1 MKSLFQKIIKHI
13 LTGLLVFA
21 PAGIT
26 LILLGWVFIKLD
38 NILGVFFQLWIGIR
52 IPGLGFL
59 ALVIILAFIGII
71 TRSYLGKKMLGITD
85 SIFTKLPVAKTI
97 YLTVKQLQS
106 LLDIRKKIVF
116 HSAVLL
122 EYPRKGIYVVG
133 FLASDKVIELTNKKF
148 FPIFV
153 PTTPNPTSGFLIFA
167 EAEQFAQLDISI
179 EDAMKLVISAGIIV
193 PNDIQNNNHN
203 I

>member
-1 MKSLFQKIIKHI
+1 MKPLFQKIIKHI
-13 LTGLLVFA
+13 LTGLVVFA

-26 LILLGWVFIKLD
+26 LFLLGWVFVKLD
-38 NILGVFFQLWIGIR
+38 NILGVFFQLWIGVR

-59 ALVIILAFIGII
+59 ALVIILTFIGAI
-71 TRSYLGKKMLGITD
+71 TRSYVGRKLLGITD

-97 YLTVKQLQS
+97 YITIKQLQS
-106 LLDIRKKIVF
+106 FLEIRKKIVF

-122 EYPRKGIYVVG
+122 ECPRKGIYVIG
-133 FLASDKVIELTNKKF
+133 FLVSDEHIELAEKNF

-167 EAEQFAQLDISI
+167 ERNQFARLDISI
-179 EDAMKLVISAGIIV
+179 EDAMKLVISAGIITTNEKDFV
-193 PNDIQNNNHN
+193 
-203 I
+203 

>member
-1 MKSLFQKIIKHI
+1 MKSLSEKIIGYLI
-13 LTGLLVFA
+13 TGLVVFA

-26 LILLGWVFIKLD
+26 ILLLGWAFVKLD
-38 NILGVFFQLWIGIR
+38 NILGVFFQLWIGVR

-59 ALVIILAFIGII
+59 ALVIILVFIGAI
-71 TRSYLGKKMLGITD
+71 TKSYLGKKMLGITD
-85 SIFTKLPVAKTI
+85 AIFTKLPVAKTI
-97 YLTVKQLQS
+97 YLTLKQLQN

-116 HSAVLL
+116 HSTVLL

-133 FLASDKVIELTNKKF
+133 FLVNNESIELVDKKF

-167 EAEQFAQLDISI
+167 EAEQFAQLGLSI

-193 PNDIQNNNHN
+193 PNGAQKNDAV
-203 I
+203 